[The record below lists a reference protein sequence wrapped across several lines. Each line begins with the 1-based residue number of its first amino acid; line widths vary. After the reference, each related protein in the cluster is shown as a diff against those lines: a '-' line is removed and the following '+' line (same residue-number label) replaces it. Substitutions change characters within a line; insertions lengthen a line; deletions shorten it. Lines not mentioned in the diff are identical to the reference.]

1 MKAIEDIKSTVNSIL
16 VIIDGLKD
24 ELELTQEERN
34 HDYEKIVEKSRKIIK
49 LTSVVE
55 KQLDIAKECL

>member
-1 MKAIEDIKSTVNSIL
+1 MKAIAEIKCAVNSIF

-24 ELELTQEERN
+24 EIELTQEERN
-34 HDYEKIVEKSRKIIK
+34 HDYEKIVEKSRQIIK

>member
-1 MKAIEDIKSTVNSIL
+1 MKAIAEIKCAVNSIL

-24 ELELTQEERN
+24 EIELTQEERN
-34 HDYEKIVEKSRKIIK
+34 HDYEKIVEKSRQIIK

>member
-1 MKAIEDIKSTVNSIL
+1 MKAIAEIKCAVNSIL

-34 HDYEKIVEKSRKIIK
+34 HDYEKIVEKSRQIIK